1 MLNKIFN
8 HKNSLLIDLDNNNYN
23 NLNSFFNIKYSPKSI
38 IINILDNIIIK
49 QPIYIINNNNII
61 NNNINIIINSGKNN
75 KFILIDH
82 KNNQNNITYIN
93 CFNNSEIEYYLIQ
106 NNIKA
111 ELQIN
116 QQANS
121 KINAVILE
129 NNLNNNNNLKL
140 KINLIEP
147 DTKVYLNILQNTKN
161 SNISDIDL
169 IINHLT
175 TNSSSYT
182 VSRAMADDTSIAN
195 LTGRIIVNTNAAKT
209 SADLQT
215 KGLILSKQAIINS
228 CPELDIYNN
237 DIACTH
243 GASIGHLDLDALL
256 YMQTRGINLIEAK
269 QMLLQAFIEPIIQ
282 AIKIPEILNII

>member
-1 MLNKIFN
+1 MLHKIFN
-8 HKNSLLIDLDNNNYN
+8 NKNSLLIDLDNNYN
-23 NLNSFFNIKYSPKSI
+23 NLNSLCNIKYSPTSI
-38 IINILDNIIIK
+38 TINILDNIIIK
-49 QPIYIINNNNII
+49 QPIYIINNII
-61 NNNINIIINSGKNN
+61 NNINIIINSGKNS
-75 KFILIDH
+75 KFVLIDH

-93 CFNNSEIEYYLIQ
+93 CLNNSEIEYYLIQ

-121 KINAVILE
+121 KINAVILD
-129 NNLNNNNNLKL
+129 NNLNNNDLKL

-147 DTKVYLNILQNTKN
+147 DTKIYLNILQNTKN
-161 SNISDIDL
+161 SNISNIDL

-215 KGLILSKQAIINS
+215 KGLILSKKAIINS

-269 QMLLQAFIEPIIQ
+269 KMLLKAFIDPIVQ
-282 AIKIPEILNII
+282 AIKIPEILNIL